1 MSVTSM
7 RSPMRTISLRTI
19 AAHKLR
25 LVLTI
30 LSVVLGTAFI
40 AGSSMFTSSLSQSF
54 TSMISSAYDDVDLV
68 VQPTDQSIGGLP
80 LPLIEQLRADPD
92 VRGVSV
98 ANYQSSVAITG
109 SDGKA
114 LQTGGLDSSAFAV
127 DPPQRAMSFFAAE
140 GRRVPSAA

>member
-54 TSMISSAYDDVDLV
+54 T
-68 VQPTDQSIGGLP
+68 
-80 LPLIEQLRADPD
+80 
-92 VRGVSV
+92 
-98 ANYQSSVAITG
+98 
-109 SDGKA
+109 
-114 LQTGGLDSSAFAV
+114 
-127 DPPQRAMSFFAAE
+127 
-140 GRRVPSAA
+140 

>member
-68 VQPTDQSIGGLP
+68 VQP
-80 LPLIEQLRADPD
+80 
-92 VRGVSV
+92 
-98 ANYQSSVAITG
+98 
-109 SDGKA
+109 
-114 LQTGGLDSSAFAV
+114 
-127 DPPQRAMSFFAAE
+127 PPAGHVIFAAE

>member
-92 VRGVSV
+92 VRLP
-98 ANYQSSVAITG
+98 IT
-109 SDGKA
+109 S
-114 LQTGGLDSSAFAV
+114 LRWLSQAV
-127 DPPQRAMSFFAAE
+127 T
-140 GRRVPSAA
+140 GRRYKLVASILQRLLSTRPSGPCHFCR